1 MVACNA
7 NAGADSGSYFFMR
20 FSRPLTSF
28 LLFFLKAAFF
38 LHGVKPAYGCTSRAN
53 AASTGIEAAT
63 IAAATNAADFFA
75 VSEASQEIAFTEVF
89 LVDFSAFKLL
99 VGETFKVCF
108 IYKRYMRENI

>member
-1 MVACNA
+1 MVACKA

-20 FSRPLTSF
+20 FVRPLTSF

-75 VSEASQEIAFTEVF
+75 ASEASQEIAFAEVF
-89 LVDFSAFKLL
+89 LVDFSAFKVL
-99 VGETFKVCF
+99 VGETFKVCLY
-108 IYKRYMRENI
+108 I